1 MKGRLILGLVLTVA
15 LLAGIV
21 LPASSAFADTSQTV
35 TVTAKASFIAITLD
49 VNTWTINGIDGN
61 GFIAP
66 DTKYYANPTGATG
79 DVTAPTATVIDGDCY
94 FQVTNASSSV
104 PLDLTV
110 NWGHFTGGDA
120 MQNANSKTTNGAN
133 AFAAAAY
140 CTGMT
145 YANAPSANVSG
156 SATMKDEWTGA
167 TLKWGLYIET
177 QSGAWTSGDVQ
188 TSTVTIVATA
198 D

>member
-21 LPASSAFADTSQTV
+21 LPASSAFADTSKTV

-145 YANAPSANVSG
+145 YADAPSANVSG
-156 SATMKDEWTGA
+156 SAAMKDEWTGA